1 MKINIAILGLG
12 TVGYGVYDIIKTA
25 PYLKNAKIKKILDKD
40 LSRNEEVGG
49 IITTSFSD
57 ILNDEDPELVWMHK
71 NCYKYGFILRY
82 PKGKEDITGYAY
94 EQWHFRYVGKELAKE
109 LHDSGLTLEEYY
121 DKKRLKRED
130 KKRVIH

>member
-49 IITTSFSD
+49 IITTAFSD
-57 ILNDEDPELVWMHK
+57 ILNDEDIKVVVETMGAGAFSYKCIKEALLNGK
-71 NCYKYGFILRY
+71 NVITAN
-82 PKGKEDITGYAY
+82 KEVIA
-94 EQWHFRYVGKELAKE
+94 EH
-109 LHDSGLTLEEYY
+109 LEELTKIKIEKKVSLYY
-121 DKKRLKRED
+121 EATNLLT
-130 KKRVIH
+130 H